1 MQSLMDA
8 QVRLSEVF
16 VNKLVREF
24 SEGTRYEK
32 QFTVILAGDDKL
44 IIRTAIPMYDI
55 DEITLHFD
63 FINHNQQETNIQFQ
77 VGKVITKNILL
88 KPLIAVMKS
97 KLSSWLLEK
106 IGSGRLPAGVN
117 IAVNGEKVQLEI
129 RKFLQKSRVGT
140 LEYPILG
147 RLIDTVEV
155 VSVKIG
161 QGEVL
166 VVTKAVA

>member
-1 MQSLMDA
+1 MQSLIDA

-32 QFTVILAGDDKL
+32 QFTVILVGDDKL
-44 IIRTAIPMYDI
+44 IIRTAIPIYDI
-55 DEITLHFD
+55 DEITLHLG
-63 FINHNQQETNIQFQ
+63 FIKHNQQETNIQFQ
-77 VGKVITKNILL
+77 VGMVTTKNILL

-97 KLSSWLLEK
+97 KLSSWLIEK
-106 IGSGRLPAGVN
+106 IGVGRLPAGVN
-117 IAVNGEKVQLEI
+117 IAINGEKVQLEI

-166 VVTKAVA
+166 VVTKAVG